1 MLLSGKTFH
10 ASKENATLSA
20 VGRMNDGQGCLP
32 RSRFKLYF
40 VAGDQ

>member
-1 MLLSGKTFH
+1 MWLSGKTFH

-20 VGRMNDGQGCLP
+20 VGRITTGKDACHV
-32 RSRFKLYF
+32 SRFKLYF